1 MKGIP
6 LIQYKN
12 NQITVFQSV
21 LYQTTSTVIETPD
34 LVLVV
39 DPTWLPHEVI
49 NIRNYVDQIRK
60 ERPVFLLFTH
70 SDWDHIIG
78 YKAFHNVATIASRE
92 FAENPEKE
100 AVLEQIRAFDDKYY
114 IQREYDIAYPDIDI
128 AVHEDGQKL
137 VVGGTSLTF
146 YKSPGHIYEG
156 LFTIVEPI
164 GAFIAGDYL
173 SNVEFPYIFHSSTEY
188 EQTLLK
194 AKDLLDRYPVELL
207 IPGHGQATDD
217 LQEMRNR
224 CNKSFQYI
232 RDLKDALLRNDE
244 DQAQQLIRDQ
254 PFLRNVKSYHELNI
268 SLVKKE
274 LGMPD

>member
-1 MKGIP
+1 M
-6 LIQYKN
+6 IQYKN
-12 NQITVFQSV
+12 NQIIVFQSA

-70 SDWDHIIG
+70 SDWDHVIG
-78 YKAFHNVATIASRE
+78 YKAFHNVTTIASRE

-114 IQREYDIAYPDIDI
+114 IQRDYDIAYPDIDI
-128 AVHEDGQKL
+128 AVREDGQKL
-137 VVGGTSLTF
+137 VVGGTCLTF

-173 SNVEFPYIFHSSTEY
+173 SNVEFPYIFHSSIEY
-188 EQTLLK
+188 EQTLHK

-224 CNKSFQYI
+224 CNRSFQYI
-232 RDLKDALLRNDE
+232 RDLRDALLRNDE

-254 PFLRNVKSYHELNI
+254 PFLRNVKNYHESNLT
-268 SLVKKE
+268 LVKKE